1 VIMNTARDETQSIDP
16 PDDGAADRDWAIA
29 LDIITDL
36 QRETTRKQAEVEAA
50 ERDKTRMQRDID
62 ELRYWRRIRDD
73 ARKADSTA
81 QAAKDAQ
88 DWLPLTM
95 AAVALLG
102 PGPYEDRRSPYDWK
116 REKRNH
122 ERVRKW
128 CELRKIVCKKSG
140 ELWMV
145 EMNSA
150 WAYAATKGIFP

>member
-1 VIMNTARDETQSIDP
+1 MNAARTEQPIEPSEDDAARDLRLLLEMFVS
-16 PDDGAADRDWAIA
+16 
-29 LDIITDL
+29 
-36 QRETTRKQAEVEAA
+36 KQAEVDAA

-62 ELRYWRRIRDD
+62 ELRYWRRIRND

-102 PGPYEDRRSPYDWK
+102 PGPYEDRRFPYDWK

-128 CELRKIVCKKSG
+128 CELGKIVCKKSG

>member
-1 VIMNTARDETQSIDP
+1 MNAARTERPIDP
-16 PDDGAADRDWAIA
+16 PEDDADRDRRILLEMLGAA
-29 LDIITDL
+29 N
-36 QRETTRKQAEVEAA
+36 RET
-50 ERDKTRMQRDID
+50 TRMQRDID

-73 ARKADSTA
+73 VRKADSTA
-81 QAAKDAQ
+81 QAAQDAQ

-102 PGPYEDRRSPYDWK
+102 PGPYEDRRFPYDWK